1 MDSKDREGNIVPDEG
16 KQGKILKALYGTKA
30 GRQALKVLVQPVV
43 SKAGSRFLDSRISTC
58 CISPFIEKSGV
69 VMDEYEEEDYE
80 SYNQFFTR
88 RMKAGRRFFAAE
100 PEFLCAPCD
109 SRLSVYPIRE
119 DGIFTIKNTVY
130 TMDRLV
136 KSHSLAEKYL
146 GGMLCVFRLTVADYH
161 HYCYVDDGIKTK
173 NYRIPGVFHTV
184 NPLANDQYPVYTE
197 NTREFSIL
205 KSNHFGNIL
214 MMEVGAMLVGK
225 IVNHHEKFAVR
236 RGMEKGFFEF
246 GGSTVV
252 LAFQKDK
259 VMIDEDITANMQEG
273 YETIVKM
280 GEVIG
285 REKDGHTDC

>member
-1 MDSKDREGNIVPDEG
+1 MDSRDREGNIVPDDG
-16 KQGKILKALYGTKA
+16 TQGRILKALYGTKT

-58 CISPFIEKSGV
+58 CISPFIEKSGI
-69 VMDEYEEEDYE
+69 VMDEYEDEDYE

-88 RMKAGRRFFAAE
+88 RIKEGKRNFAEEANL
-100 PEFLCAPCD
+100 LCAPCD
-109 SRLSVYPIRE
+109 SRLSIYPIRE
-119 DGIFTIKNTVY
+119 DGVFTIKNTVY

-146 GGMLCVFRLTVADYH
+146 GGTLCIFRLTVADYH
-161 HYCYVDDGIKTK
+161 HYCYVDDGVKTK

-214 MMEVGAMLVGK
+214 MMEIGAMLVGK
-225 IVNHHEKFAVR
+225 IVNHHEKCTVK

-259 VMIDEDITANMQEG
+259 VAIDKDITVNMQEG

-285 REKDGHTDC
+285 RREDGHTNC

>member
-1 MDSKDREGNIVPDEG
+1 M
-16 KQGKILKALYGTKA
+16 YGTRT

-58 CISPFIEKSGV
+58 CISPFIEKSGI
-69 VMDEYEEEDYE
+69 VMDEYEDEDYE

-88 RMKAGRRFFAAE
+88 RIKEGKRNFAEEANL
-100 PEFLCAPCD
+100 LCAPCD
-109 SRLSVYPIRE
+109 SRLSIYPIRK
-119 DGIFTIKNTVY
+119 DGVFTIKNTVY

-146 GGMLCVFRLTVADYH
+146 GGTLCIFRLTVADYH
-161 HYCYVDDGIKTK
+161 HYCYVDDGVKTK

-214 MMEVGAMLVGK
+214 MMEIGAMLVGK
-225 IVNHHEKFAVR
+225 IVNHHEKCTVK

-259 VMIDEDITANMQEG
+259 VAIDKDITVNIQEG

-285 REKDGHTDC
+285 RREDGHTNC

>member
-1 MDSKDREGNIVPDEG
+1 MDSRDREGNIVPDDG
-16 KQGKILKALYGTKA
+16 TQGRILKALYGTRT

-58 CISPFIEKSGV
+58 CISPFIEKSGI
-69 VMDEYEEEDYE
+69 VMDEYEDEDYE

-88 RMKAGRRFFAAE
+88 RIKEGKRNFAEEANL
-100 PEFLCAPCD
+100 LCAPCD
-109 SRLSVYPIRE
+109 SRLSIYPIRK
-119 DGIFTIKNTVY
+119 DGVFTIKNTVY

-146 GGMLCVFRLTVADYH
+146 GGTLCIFRLTVADYH
-161 HYCYVDDGIKTK
+161 HYCYVDDGVKTK

-214 MMEVGAMLVGK
+214 MMEIGAMLVGK
-225 IVNHHEKFAVR
+225 IVNHHEKCTVK

-259 VMIDEDITANMQEG
+259 VAIDKDITVNIQEG

-285 REKDGHTDC
+285 RREDGHTNC

>member
-1 MDSKDREGNIVPDEG
+1 MDSRDREGNIVPDDG
-16 KQGKILKALYGTKA
+16 TQGRILKALYGTRT

-58 CISPFIEKSGV
+58 CISPFIEKSGI
-69 VMDEYEEEDYE
+69 VMGEYEDEDYE

-88 RMKAGRRFFAAE
+88 RIKEGKRNFAEEANL
-100 PEFLCAPCD
+100 LCAPCD
-109 SRLSVYPIRE
+109 SRLSIYPIRK
-119 DGIFTIKNTVY
+119 DGVFTIKNTVY

-136 KSHSLAEKYL
+136 KSHSL
-146 GGMLCVFRLTVADYH
+146 CIFRLTVADYH
-161 HYCYVDDGIKTK
+161 HYCYVDDGVKTK

-214 MMEVGAMLVGK
+214 MMEIGAMLVGK
-225 IVNHHEKFAVR
+225 IVNHHEKCTVK

-259 VMIDEDITANMQEG
+259 VAIDKDITVNIQEG

-285 REKDGHTDC
+285 RREDGHTNC